1 MQRVAKVHRFDPILA
16 SLAVT
21 WNRAGDTQMTITL
34 TPPDAPVHAELADF
48 GAMAHDMFSHAML
61 AGTVERILALSEQM
75 FGCDAAGFLLSS
87 GDQQIIPFAAAH
99 RDAARADILQVDL
112 RQGPGWQAIACRQPV
127 IVTELRFDSRWR
139 FWAPLAADLGFRSVL
154 SLSLTDGDTSGALN
168 LYSRRPSRFDSAD
181 LALAQT
187 FAEHASIAV
196 AIAAEREQLLRAVQ
210 TRAIVGQ
217 AQGLLMERHHITAD
231 QALTALRRYSSHTG
245 QQLQLI
251 ARRVI
256 DDRNLPQLQPQA
268 TISPD
273 AASADN
279 DRRYLAASAT

>member
-1 MQRVAKVHRFDPILA
+1 
-16 SLAVT
+16 
-21 WNRAGDTQMTITL
+21 MTITL
-34 TPPDAPVHAELADF
+34 KHPEAAVQAVQTERADF

-61 AGTVERILALSEQM
+61 AGTVERILALGEQM
-75 FGCDAAGFLLSS
+75 FGCDTAGFMLSS
-87 GDQQIIPFAAAH
+87 GDQPIIPFAAAH
-99 RDAARADILQVDL
+99 RDAARADMLQVDL

-127 IVTELRFDSRWR
+127 MVTELRFDSRWR

-168 LYSRRPSRFDSAD
+168 LYSRRPSGFASAD
-181 LALAQT
+181 LSLAQT

-210 TRAIVGQ
+210 SRAILGQ

-245 QQLQLI
+245 QQLQLV

-256 DDRNLPQLQPQA
+256 NGRSFSQLQPQT

-273 AASADN
+273 AALADN
-279 DRRYLAASAT
+279 ERSDLAALAT

>member
-1 MQRVAKVHRFDPILA
+1 
-16 SLAVT
+16 
-21 WNRAGDTQMTITL
+21 MTITL
-34 TPPDAPVHAELADF
+34 TPPEAPVQAQLAEL

-75 FGCDAAGFLLSS
+75 FGCDTAGFLLSC

-99 RDAARADILQVDL
+99 RDAARADMLQVDL
-112 RQGPGWQAIACRQPV
+112 RQGPGLQALACREPV
-127 IVTELRFDSRWR
+127 TVTELRSDSRWR

-168 LYSRRPSRFDSAD
+168 LYSSRPSRFDSTD

-196 AIAAEREQLLRAVQ
+196 AIAVEREQLLRAVQ
-210 TRAIVGQ
+210 SRAILGQ

-231 QALTALRRYSSHTG
+231 QALAALRRYSSHTG
-245 QQLQLI
+245 QQLELI

-256 DDRNLPQLQPQA
+256 NGRNPPLLQPPT

-273 AASADN
+273 AASADKN
-279 DRRYLAASAT
+279 RSDLAALAT

>member
-1 MQRVAKVHRFDPILA
+1 
-16 SLAVT
+16 
-21 WNRAGDTQMTITL
+21 MTITL

-48 GAMAHDMFSHAML
+48 GAMAHDMFSPAML
-61 AGTVERILALSEQM
+61 AGTLERILALSQQT
-75 FGCDAAGFLLSS
+75 FGCDTAGFLLSS

-99 RDAARADILQVDL
+99 REAARADILQVDL
-112 RQGPGWQAIACRQPV
+112 RQGPGLQAIACRQPV
-127 IVTELRFDSRWR
+127 IVTELRSDSRWR

-210 TRAIVGQ
+210 TRAILGQ

-251 ARRVI
+251 ARRVV
-256 DDRNLPQLQPQA
+256 DDRNPPQLQPQP

>member
-1 MQRVAKVHRFDPILA
+1 
-16 SLAVT
+16 
-21 WNRAGDTQMTITL
+21 MTVTL
-34 TPPDAPVHAELADF
+34 TRTEAPVQAELAYF
-48 GAMAHDMFSHAML
+48 GAMAHDMFSYAML
-61 AGTVERILALSEQM
+61 AGTVERILALSEHM
-75 FGCDAAGFLLSS
+75 FGCDTAGFLLSS
-87 GDQQIIPFAAAH
+87 GDQQIIPFAAGD

-112 RQGPGWQAIACRQPV
+112 RQGPGWQAIASRQPV
-127 IVTELRFDSRWR
+127 MVTELRFDSRWR

-210 TRAIVGQ
+210 TCAIVGQ

-245 QQLQLI
+245 QHLQLI

-256 DDRNLPQLQPQA
+256 DGKNPLPLQTPTNNQ
-268 TISPD
+268 PD

-279 DRRYLAASAT
+279 DRRDLAASTT

>member
-1 MQRVAKVHRFDPILA
+1 
-16 SLAVT
+16 
-21 WNRAGDTQMTITL
+21 MTITL
-34 TPPDAPVHAELADF
+34 KPSDAPVHADQTDF
-48 GAMAHDMFSHAML
+48 GEMAHDMFSPAML
-61 AGTVERILALSEQM
+61 AGTLERILALSEQT
-75 FGCDAAGFLLSS
+75 FGCDTAGFLLSS
-87 GDQQIIPFAAAH
+87 GDQQITPFAAAH
-99 RDAARADILQVDL
+99 REAARADILQVDL
-112 RQGPGWQAIACRQPV
+112 RQGPGLQALACRQPV
-127 IVTELRFDSRWR
+127 IVTELRSESRWR

-181 LALAQT
+181 LPLAQT

-210 TRAIVGQ
+210 TRAILGQ

-251 ARRVI
+251 ARRVV
-256 DDRNLPQLQPQA
+256 DNWNLPQLQPQA

-273 AASADN
+273 TASADN

>member
-1 MQRVAKVHRFDPILA
+1 
-16 SLAVT
+16 
-21 WNRAGDTQMTITL
+21 MTITL
-34 TPPDAPVHAELADF
+34 TPPDTPVHAELADF
-48 GAMAHDMFSHAML
+48 GAMARDMFSHAML
-61 AGTVERILALSEQM
+61 AGTLERILALSEQM
-75 FGCDAAGFLLSS
+75 FGCDTAGFLLCS
-87 GDQQIIPFAAAH
+87 GDQQIIPFAADH

-112 RQGPGWQAIACRQPV
+112 RQGPGWQALTCHQPV

-154 SLSLTDGDTSGALN
+154 SLSLTDGDTSGALT
-168 LYSRRPSRFDSAD
+168 LYSRRPFRFESAD
-181 LALAQT
+181 LELAQT

-210 TRAIVGQ
+210 SRAILGQ

-231 QALTALRRYSSHTG
+231 QALAVLRHCSSHTG

-256 DDRNLPQLQPQA
+256 DGGNRAQSQPP
-268 TISPD
+268 T
-273 AASADN
+273 N
-279 DRRYLAASAT
+279 DQPRCRLIRQRPPRPRRVGNVKEQPRP

>member
-1 MQRVAKVHRFDPILA
+1 
-16 SLAVT
+16 
-21 WNRAGDTQMTITL
+21 MTITL
-34 TPPDAPVHAELADF
+34 TPPDAAAHAELADF

-61 AGTVERILALSEQM
+61 AGTVERIFALSEQM
-75 FGCDAAGFLLSS
+75 FGCDTAGFLLCS
-87 GDQQIIPFAAAH
+87 GDQQNIPFAADH

-112 RQGPGWQAIACRQPV
+112 RQGPGFQAIARRQPV

-210 TRAIVGQ
+210 TRAILGQ
-217 AQGLLMERHHITAD
+217 AQGLLMERQHITAD

-256 DDRNLPQLQPQA
+256 DGGNPPRLEPRT

-279 DRRYLAASAT
+279 DRRDLAASAT

>member
-1 MQRVAKVHRFDPILA
+1 
-16 SLAVT
+16 
-21 WNRAGDTQMTITL
+21 MTITL
-34 TPPDAPVHAELADF
+34 TPPDARVRAELADI
-48 GAMAHDMFSHAML
+48 GAMAHDMFSPAML
-61 AGTVERILALSEQM
+61 AGTVETVLALSQQM
-75 FGCDAAGFLLSS
+75 FGCDTAGFLLS
-87 GDQQIIPFAAAH
+87 GDQQMIPFAADH
-99 RDAARADILQVDL
+99 PDAARADLLQVDL
-112 RQGPGWQAIACRQPV
+112 RQGPGFQAIACRQPV

-168 LYSRRPSRFDSAD
+168 LYSRRPSRFDSVD

-187 FAEHASIAV
+187 FAENASIAV

-210 TRAIVGQ
+210 TRGILGQ

-231 QALTALRRYSSHTG
+231 QALTVLRRYSTHTG

-256 DDRNLPQLQPQA
+256 DDRNPPRLGSQP
-268 TISPD
+268 ISPD
-273 AASADN
+273 DASTDN
-279 DRRYLAASAT
+279 GRGDLAASAT

>member
-1 MQRVAKVHRFDPILA
+1 
-16 SLAVT
+16 
-21 WNRAGDTQMTITL
+21 MTTTL
-34 TPPDAPVHAELADF
+34 TPPEAPGRAELADF
-48 GAMAHDMFSHAML
+48 GAMAHDMFSPAML

-75 FGCDAAGFLLSS
+75 FGCDTASLLLCS
-87 GDQQIIPFAAAH
+87 GDQQIIPFAAGH

-112 RQGPGWQAIACRQPV
+112 RQGPGFQAIACRQPV
-127 IVTELRFDSRWR
+127 MVSELRFDSRWR

-210 TRAIVGQ
+210 TRAILGQ

-256 DDRNLPQLQPQA
+256 DGRKPPQLHPQA

-279 DRRYLAASAT
+279 DRRYLVALAT

>member
-1 MQRVAKVHRFDPILA
+1 
-16 SLAVT
+16 
-21 WNRAGDTQMTITL
+21 MTITL

-61 AGTVERILALSEQM
+61 AGTVERILALSEQT
-75 FGCDAAGFLLSS
+75 FGCDTAGFLLCS
-87 GDQQIIPFAAAH
+87 GDQQIIPFAADH

-112 RQGPGWQAIACRQPV
+112 RQGPGFQAIARRQPV
-127 IVTELRFDSRWR
+127 IVPELRFDSRWR

-154 SLSLTDGDTSGALN
+154 SLSLTDGDTSGALT
-168 LYSRRPSRFDSAD
+168 LYSRRPSRFESAD

-196 AIAAEREQLLRAVQ
+196 AIAAEREQLLRALQ
-210 TRAIVGQ
+210 TRAILGQ

-245 QQLQLI
+245 QQLQLV

-256 DDRNLPQLQPQA
+256 DGRKFPQLQSQP

-279 DRRYLAASAT
+279 DRSDRAASAT